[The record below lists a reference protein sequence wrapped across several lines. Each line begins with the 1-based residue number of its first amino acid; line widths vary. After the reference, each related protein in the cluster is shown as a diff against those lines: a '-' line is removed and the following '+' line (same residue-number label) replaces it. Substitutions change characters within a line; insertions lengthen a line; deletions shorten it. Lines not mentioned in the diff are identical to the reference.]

1 MPEEVK
7 EEVKTESNPKA
18 VDAILHSFPKDRR
31 LVSGEV
37 VDNPHVPDQEAIM
50 LADIQVVSNK
60 RRQISFF
67 RNITILVVLV
77 AVLIF
82 IFPKI
87 FTNIVNENNQ
97 KNTLNNIKKDTINF
111 DIKYSLQIPKQNDLD
126 KFRTQSFKLS
136 DGFTQ
141 FVVKDNNDILKFNQL
156 NPIVDKRF
164 IDGIDTI
171 SNGDYFYVAYTKENI
186 SYPFIVLS
194 VKDFNNSEKFFLEK
208 ERTMYTDLGNILHL
222 ENNTENETRNFENFQ
237 SVVNPLRELKDK
249 NQNTV
254 LVYGFANDNTVIFT
268 VSKDAFVA
276 IKQRIILGY

>member
-171 SNGDYFYVAYTKENI
+171 SNGEYFYGAYTKENI